1 MFNFNIFKSRILII
15 LEKIKNNPKKL
26 LRIFNIFF
34 LVKIVRQFKNQDLPF
49 DHLNKKHQIKVLF
62 ETFKKINLIFHNK
75 KIENSLIKIN
85 NIEEIKASY
94 FNDNDYKYLEFLFNK
109 YGSDKAKS
117 DLSFVYFEVFKIFKI
132 KSLLEIGLGSNN
144 LDVRSNMG
152 KGGKPGASLRT
163 FRDYL
168 KIHIYGADVDRRIL
182 FNEDN
187 ISTFYVD
194 QLNID
199 SIQDLKKNIPK
210 LDLIIDDGLHQP
222 DANLNVVIEL
232 IDHLNPGG
240 ILIIEDI
247 ELSFFEIF
255 DLTKNIFQKI
265 YNFKTSLIKMNKSY
279 CFLVQKN

>member
-1 MFNFNIFKSRILII
+1 
-15 LEKIKNNPKKL
+15 
-26 LRIFNIFF
+26 
-34 LVKIVRQFKNQDLPF
+34 
-49 DHLNKKHQIKVLF
+49 
-62 ETFKKINLIFHNK
+62 
-75 KIENSLIKIN
+75 
-85 NIEEIKASY
+85 
-94 FNDNDYKYLEFLFNK
+94 
-109 YGSDKAKS
+109 
-117 DLSFVYFEVFKIFKI
+117 
-132 KSLLEIGLGSNN
+132 
-144 LDVRSNMG
+144 MG

-279 CFLVQKN
+279 CFLVQK

>member
-1 MFNFNIFKSRILII
+1 LYETFLKINLILQNQ
-15 LEKIKNNPKKL
+15 KIKNN
-26 LRIFNIFF
+26 
-34 LVKIVRQFKNQDLPF
+34 
-49 DHLNKKHQIKVLF
+49 
-62 ETFKKINLIFHNK
+62 
-75 KIENSLIKIN
+75 LIKTN
-85 NIEEIKASY
+85 DVEELKEKYS
-94 FNDNDYKYLEFLFNK
+94 NDIDYQNLEFLFNK

-117 DLSFVYFEVFKIFKI
+117 DLSYIYFEVFKIFKI
-132 KSLLEIGLGSNN
+132 KSLLEIDLGSNN

-182 FNEDN
+182 FKEDN
-187 ISTFYVD
+187 ISTFYID
-194 QLNID
+194 QLNVN
-199 SIQDLKKNIPK
+199 SIKDLKKNIPK

-232 IDHLNPGG
+232 MDHLNPGG

-247 ELSFFEIF
+247 ELIFNEVF

-265 YNFKTSLIKMNKSY
+265 YNFKTSLIKMNNTY